1 MTARELPELPR
12 PVAWRVCWKRPGES
26 AVCNLFDWEPESKP
40 GVDHCIE
47 VTPLY
52 AAQRV
57 SEGMVMVPRVP
68 TDAMIHA
75 GANAPGM
82 KALGDSSATM
92 QARGYPLPA
101 EAFVSG
107 KGPLEQAWE
116 AMIEAALAQR
126 GRE

>member
-1 MTARELPELPR
+1 MTARELPDSSSIHTCSYYCDR
-12 PVAWRVCWKRPGES
+12 PACVKAQRDQMRAAMFAEG
-26 AVCNLFDWEPESKP
+26 D
-40 GVDHCIE
+40 D
-47 VTPLY
+47 
-52 AAQRV
+52 AQRV